1 MKFIQLFILLSFFT
15 FTTISSTA
23 QSAREIGVS
32 TNGFNDLGFIYK
44 KETKLNTFIRWK
56 GVGLN
61 LTGVDGRSAYNVGLT
76 LGVAREKRQFINDK
90 FAFIHGLSGDIRM
103 ASSFIL
109 NSNIFN
115 FNAIPSI
122 GYLFGIH
129 YKILDDLYINLE
141 MNPAFSVAIR
151 ADSLGVEVNSY
162 SFRVNSKAIGIN
174 LMYRFR

>member
-1 MKFIQLFILLSFFT
+1 MKFFQLFILLGFLT
-15 FTTISSTA
+15 FNTISTTA
-23 QSAREIGVS
+23 QSAREIGIS
-32 TNGFNDLGFIYK
+32 TNGFQDLGFIYK

-76 LGVAREKRQFINDK
+76 LGVAREKRQFVNDK
-90 FAFIHGLSGDIRM
+90 FAFIHGWSGDVKM

-109 NSNIFN
+109 NTNIFT
-115 FNAIPSI
+115 FNAIPSV
-122 GYLFGIH
+122 GYLFGVH
-129 YKILDDLYINLE
+129 YQILDDLYLNLE
-141 MNPAFSVAIR
+141 MNPAFSIAIQ
-151 ADSLGVEVNSY
+151 ADSQGFEVSSY